1 VGIKESIEAT
11 CPDCRGPLSV
21 TRNETLVEFRCLVGH
36 TYSAKGLLAAHSDAQ
51 EKALWQAV
59 VSLKESANI
68 VDAVADQ
75 VAPELL
81 AKLRLQVKKKLAEAA
96 ALEDILE
103 NLEAFEL

>member
-1 VGIKESIEAT
+1 VGTKESIEAT

-21 TRNETLVEFRCLVGH
+21 IRNDSLVEFRCLVGH
-36 TYSAKGLLAAHSDAQ
+36 TYSANGLLAAHSDTQ
-51 EKALWQAV
+51 EKALWSAV
-59 VSLKESANI
+59 VSLRESANI
-68 VDAVADQ
+68 VEAVADQ
-75 VAPELL
+75 IAPERL